1 VIAPPL
7 LVGASLLAWGY
18 AGNSLALAA
27 VLAVLFEVV
36 RFMGPR
42 ESIVA
47 GREQMVVRISLL
59 AVVALFVGAGIVQ
72 KFPTAIYTALR
83 GLAPALFPLMMIQLL
98 SDGQRIPAGAFR
110 NDRQRSREGPPL
122 EVTHLFAATALIGAA
137 ATDPAARWFYP
148 AAAAIAAWA
157 LLARAK
163 QRASASALIVVAVVL
178 GFGIHTGLST
188 LQSRLEDWS
197 TDFLQ
202 ELLSAGADPFKERTR
217 IGEMG
222 KIKLSDRI
230 ALRAIPEGERPQQV
244 LLREAAFD
252 TYISGEWRA
261 TYRTFS
267 PRDATEGGWRL
278 APAEGTKALS
288 IRRSFS
294 KGEGV
299 LALPMG
305 ATRVTALPGAS
316 LGTLPSGA
324 VRVRNMPSFIAMRV
338 EYQPGAD
345 FAGPPTAA
353 DVDVPDVLRTALEQA
368 LAEARVPAGSPAAAE
383 AAIRKFFAEKYGYTL
398 ALSDGH
404 GGTRT
409 LRDFLLKDR
418 RGHCEYFAT
427 ASALLLRA
435 AGVPARYVVGYSAQE
450 FSPLENA
457 FVVRD
462 RHAHAWA
469 TAWIDGRWVEV
480 DNTPSRWAD
489 FEEQETRAWY
499 GPVLDVLSWVI
510 DALRRHV
517 IEAEWNLAAGA
528 IGVVAVA
535 AVIALAWWLRRRPW
549 KRAGRK
555 AESHAATLAWRRL
568 EASCASRGLERAP
581 NETAREFARRIEA
594 TVPGTTG
601 LAEIARRYYSARYD
615 PASGPAE
622 AAALAAEVDR
632 WLQRA

>member
-1 VIAPPL
+1 MIAPPL
-7 LVGASLLAWGY
+7 LAGASLLAWGY
-18 AGNSLALAA
+18 AGNSMALAA
-27 VLAVLFEVV
+27 VLAVIFELA

-42 ESIVA
+42 EWLLA
-47 GREQMVVRISLL
+47 GRAPMVIRISLL

-83 GLAPALFPLMMIQLL
+83 GLPPALFPIVMIQLL
-98 SDGQRIPAGAFR
+98 SPGQLVPAGAFR
-110 NDRQRSREGPPL
+110 KDRERAREGPPL
-122 EVTHLFAATALIGAA
+122 EMTHLFAAIALIGAA
-137 ATDPAARWFYP
+137 ATDPAAKWFYP

-157 LLARAK
+157 LLARATE
-163 QRASASALIVVAVVL
+163 RASAAAMLVVAIVI
-178 GFGIHTGLST
+178 GFGVHTGLST

-230 ALRAIPEGERPQQV
+230 ALRAIPEGPRPQQV

-267 PRDATEGGWRL
+267 PRDPTQGGWRL
-278 APAEGTKALS
+278 APGEATQALT
-288 IRRSFS
+288 IRRSIS

-299 LALPMG
+299 LALPAG
-305 ATRVTALPGAS
+305 ATRVSALPGAN

-324 VRVRNMPSFIAMRV
+324 VRVRNMPSFYAMRV
-338 EYQPGAD
+338 EYRPDTD

-353 DVDVPDVLRTALEQA
+353 DLDVPDVLRSALDQA
-368 LAEARVPAGSPAAAE
+368 LAEGRVPARSPRDAE
-383 AAIRKFFAEKYGYTL
+383 AAIRRFFAEKYGYTL
-398 ALSDGH
+398 TLSDGH

-418 RGHCEYFAT
+418 KGHCEYFAT

-469 TAWIDGRWVEV
+469 SAWIDGRWVEV

-499 GPVLDVLSWVI
+499 GPILDLFSWAI
-510 DALRRHV
+510 DALRRNLL
-517 IEAEWNLAAGA
+517 EAEWNLATAA

-535 AVIALAWWLRRRPW
+535 GVVALAWWLRRRPW
-549 KRAGRK
+549 KGAARK
-555 AESHAATLAWRRL
+555 AESHAATQAWRKV
-568 EASCASRGLERAP
+568 EASFASRGLERAP
-581 NETAREFARRIEA
+581 QETVREFAQRIES
-594 TVPGTTG
+594 TIPGTQG
-601 LAEIARRYYSARYD
+601 VSEIARRYYAARYD
-615 PASGPAE
+615 PASGAAE
-622 AAALAAEVDR
+622 QAALAAEVDR
-632 WLQRA
+632 WLRRA